1 MRKVSVP
8 VVLLAIVVL
17 TLAAAPADAQGNNRR
32 FVTSLRGFE
41 EVPAISTLG
50 RGRFEATLDEDGT
63 EMSYSLVYSN
73 LTGNVL
79 QAHIHFAQEGVNG
92 GIMVFLC
99 SNLGNGP
106 AGTPPCPAP
115 GTEVEGTITAAS
127 VIGGTGS
134 AVNQGIPMGQL
145 GPVLRAIRGGV
156 AYVNVHTNV
165 YPGGEIRGQLD
176 FRGRP

>member
-1 MRKVSVP
+1 MRKVMIP
-8 VVLLAIVVL
+8 VLLLALLAL
-17 TLAAAPADAQGNNRR
+17 TVAADPADAQGNNRR

-63 EMSYSLVYSN
+63 EMSYRLVYSN

-106 AGTPPCPAP
+106 EGTPACPSP
-115 GTEVEGTITAAS
+115 GTEVEGTITAAD
-127 VIGGTGS
+127 VIGGAS
-134 AVNQGIPMGQL
+134 AQGIPPGQL

-165 YPGGEIRGQLD
+165 YPAGEIRGQLD

>member
-1 MRKVSVP
+1 MRKVSIP
-8 VVLLAIVVL
+8 VLLLAILVL
-17 TLAAAPADAQGNNRR
+17 TLAAVPAGAQGNNRR
-32 FVTSLRGFE
+32 FTTSLRGFE

-50 RGRFEATLDEDGT
+50 RGQFEATLDEDGT
-63 EMSYSLVYSN
+63 EMSYRLVYSN

-106 AGTPPCPAP
+106 AGTPACPAP
-115 GTEVEGTITAAS
+115 GTPVEGTVDAADVIAGAAS
-127 VIGGTGS
+127 
-134 AVNQGIPMGQL
+134 QGIPPGQL
-145 GPVLRAIRGGV
+145 GPVLRAMRGGV
-156 AYVNVHTNV
+156 TYVNVHTNV
-165 YPGGEIRGQLD
+165 YPAGEICGQLD

>member
-1 MRKVSVP
+1 MRKVSIP
-8 VVLLAIVVL
+8 VLLLAILVL
-17 TLAAAPADAQGNNRR
+17 TIAAVPAEAQGNNRR
-32 FVTSLRGFE
+32 FTTNLRGFE

-50 RGRFEATLDEDGT
+50 RGRFEATVSEDGT
-63 EMSYSLVYSN
+63 EMDYSLVYSN

-106 AGTPPCPAP
+106 AGTPACPAP
-115 GTEVEGTITAAS
+115 GTEVEGTIVAADVISGAAS
-127 VIGGTGS
+127 
-134 AVNQGIPMGQL
+134 QGIPPGQL

>member
-8 VVLLAIVVL
+8 VLLLAIIIL

-32 FVTSLRGFE
+32 FVTNLRGFE

-50 RGRFEATLDEDGT
+50 RGRFEATLSEDGT
-63 EMSYSLVYSN
+63 EMDYSLVYSN

-79 QAHIHFAQEGVNG
+79 QAHIHFGQEGVNG

-99 SNLGNGP
+99 TNLGNGP
-106 AGTPPCPAP
+106 AGTPPCPSP
-115 GTEVEGTITAAS
+115 GTEVEGTIVAAD
-127 VIGGTGS
+127 VIAIAS
-134 AVNQGIPMGQL
+134 QGIPAGQL

>member
-8 VVLLAIVVL
+8 VLLLAIIAL
-17 TLAAAPADAQGNNRR
+17 TLAAAPADAQGNNR
-32 FVTSLRGFE
+32 FVTNLRGFE

-50 RGRFEATLDEDGT
+50 RGRFEATVSADGT
-63 EMSYSLVYSN
+63 EMDYSLVYSH
-73 LTGNVL
+73 LTGNIL
-79 QAHIHFAQEGVNG
+79 QSHIHFAQEGVNG

-106 AGTPPCPAP
+106 AGTPACPAP
-115 GTEVEGTITAAS
+115 GTEVEGTIMAADIIAGAAS
-127 VIGGTGS
+127 
-134 AVNQGIPMGQL
+134 QGIPAGQL

-156 AYVNVHTNV
+156 AYVNVHTDV
-165 YPGGEIRGQLD
+165 YPAGEIRGQLD

>member
-1 MRKVSVP
+1 MSKVSVP
-8 VVLLAIVVL
+8 VLLLAIIVL
-17 TLAAAPADAQGNNRR
+17 TVAASPADAQGNNR
-32 FVTSLRGFE
+32 FVTNLRGFE

-50 RGRFEATLDEDGT
+50 RGRFEATVSADGS
-63 EMSYSLVYSN
+63 EMDYSLVYSN

-106 AGTPPCPAP
+106 AGTPACPSP
-115 GTEVEGTITAAS
+115 GTEVEGTITAAD
-127 VIGGTGS
+127 VIGGAGS
-134 AVNQGIPMGQL
+134 AAGQGIPAGQL

-165 YPGGEIRGQLD
+165 YPSGEIRGQLD

>member
-8 VVLLAIVVL
+8 VLLLAIIVL

-32 FVTSLRGFE
+32 FVTNLRGFE

-50 RGRFEATLDEDGT
+50 RGRFEATVSEDGS
-63 EMSYSLVYSN
+63 EMDYSLVYSN

-79 QAHIHFAQEGVNG
+79 QAHIHLGQEGVNG

-99 SNLGNGP
+99 TNLGNGP
-106 AGTPPCPAP
+106 AGTPACPSP
-115 GTEVEGTITAAS
+115 GTEVSGTIVAAD
-127 VIGGTGS
+127 VV
-134 AVNQGIPMGQL
+134 AAAAAQGIPAGQL
-145 GPVLRAIRGGV
+145 GPVLRAMRGGV
-156 AYVNVHTNV
+156 TYVNVHTNV
-165 YPGGEIRGQLD
+165 YPAGEIRGQLD